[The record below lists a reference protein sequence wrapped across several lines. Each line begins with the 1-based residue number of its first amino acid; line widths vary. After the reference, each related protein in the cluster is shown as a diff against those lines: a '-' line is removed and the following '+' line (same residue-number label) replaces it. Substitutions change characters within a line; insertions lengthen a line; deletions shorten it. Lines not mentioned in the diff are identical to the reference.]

1 MIKIKQVGKKAVHLI
16 LNIDGA
22 RLLLSRMN
30 LPGDITIR
38 LDESSLKITK
48 RTVIDLKIIIN
59 DEDDRIS
66 FLGTTFVL
74 ELDSDT
80 LEYFR
85 KRLEDCLNGGD
96 FSPAELCEAS
106 FGSLVISMYA
116 ILIK

>member
-48 RTVIDLKIIIN
+48 GTV
-59 DEDDRIS
+59 
-66 FLGTTFVL
+66 
-74 ELDSDT
+74 
-80 LEYFR
+80 
-85 KRLEDCLNGGD
+85 
-96 FSPAELCEAS
+96 
-106 FGSLVISMYA
+106 
-116 ILIK
+116 